1 MSDALTPLRQVYGLE
16 PASGPE
22 TPEHE
27 GLRALRDALDAQP
40 PLAPPADV
48 LDAVLARAAEPR
60 DVLAFESDA
69 QAAALAPVLDAL
81 DRLPRPSPSD
91 SVVAAIEA
99 RAAQAV
105 GSLAA
110 VRHVYEDAPAPAAG
124 TRAAV
129 ESDVL
134 RQSRDAVER
143 SLRSRPQARPSQSV
157 VDAVLARA
165 AEAQAQEESITA
177 DSPVEEAVLAQSFQ
191 ALDRLPRYAPSAA
204 AMDAVMAAA
213 AVPPV
218 PATRPGRPA
227 APARDRAAAPVR
239 RRPVGVWAS
248 AGALALAAVFA
259 LTLLPREAAAPEA
272 PAALAVAEQTEP
284 APQAPAESDAEAA
297 TPPPAA
303 PAPTPFSSALAA
315 NQSAGG
321 FTPAVERPSSGPS
334 APAPPPARATPRVAP
349 PTPTV
354 ASATPVAA
362 LAADAAP
369 LPTWEASDDV
379 RALSLRL
386 QELDTDDLAWDEP
399 AEAFGARAA
408 SASGTPGVQ
417 AVGATRGRARMI
429 DTNDQR

>member
-22 TPEHE
+22 TPEH
-27 GLRALRDALDAQP
+27 GVLRALRDALDARP

-60 DVLAFESDA
+60 GALAFESDA
-69 QAAALAPVLDAL
+69 QAAALAPILDAL
-81 DRLPRPSPSD
+81 DRVPRPSPPD
-91 SVVAAIEA
+91 SVVAAVEA
-99 RAAQAV
+99 RAAEAA

-110 VRHVYEDAPAPAAG
+110 VRHIYQDAPAPEAG
-124 TRAAV
+124 TLAAV

-134 RQSRDAVER
+134 RSTREAVER
-143 SLRSRPQARPSQSV
+143 SLRSQPQARPSQAA
-157 VDAVLARA
+157 VDAILARA
-165 AEAQAQEESITA
+165 AEPQAQEEPVPA
-177 DSPVEEAVLAQSFQ
+177 ESPVEEAVLTQSFQ

-204 AMDAVMAAA
+204 ALDAVIAAA

-218 PATRPGRPA
+218 PKARPARPA
-227 APARDRAAAPVR
+227 AAPRDRAAAPVR

-272 PAALAVAEQTEP
+272 PAALAVAEQAEP
-284 APQAPAESDAEAA
+284 APQPPAETDAEAV

-315 NQSAGG
+315 NQAAAA
-321 FTPAVERPSSGPS
+321 FAPAVERPSSGPS
-334 APAPPPARATPRVAP
+334 APAPPPSRAAPRVAP
-349 PTPTV
+349 PTPAV
-354 ASATPVAA
+354 ASAEAPA
-362 LAADAAP
+362 AAP
-369 LPTWEASDDV
+369 LPAWEASDDV

-399 AEAFGARAA
+399 TEAFGARPAA
-408 SASGTPGVQ
+408 ASGTPGVQ
-417 AVGATRGRARMI
+417 AVGATRARARMI